1 MSTPLLRRLGLS
13 LAAPAIAAAFALLV
27 SAIVLWLAGSSW
39 LDTYSEMITT
49 ASKLET
55 MIDIL
60 NRATPLFIAGVA
72 VAIGFKMNLFNIGVE
87 GQYVLAAFASAWVGA
102 QFSAPGPIHVLII
115 MLTAV
120 AVGGLWAGFA
130 GLLKVTRGVNE
141 VISTIMLNFI
151 ATGGIIA
158 ATLPYAIDDP
168 TDPNQGTAMI
178 EESGWLPDLNS
189 WVEVFTREILKGRKL
204 TGMFVVAILLGIAYH
219 VMVNRSR
226 FGFDLRASGMNPM
239 AARVGGVPPK
249 RMIMFSMLAS
259 GGVAGLISM
268 PQILSTSHSF
278 NQGFT
283 QGLGFAGIAIA
294 LLGRNS
300 AVGMAFAALL
310 FGFLDTS
317 SAPLQV
323 SKTASPEIVV
333 IMQATVLLAAVIAY
347 EVVNRK
353 RQADEVRR
361 AALATEAIPTVTPEG
376 ASA

>member
-1 MSTPLLRRLGLS
+1 MNSSLLRRAGLAV
-13 LAAPAIAAAFALLV
+13 AAPALAAAFALFI
-27 SAIVLWLAGSSW
+27 SSIVLWLAGSSW
-39 LDTYSEMITT
+39 IDTYTEMIET

-60 NRATPLFIAGVA
+60 NRATPLYIAGTA

-87 GQYVLAAFASAWVGA
+87 GQYVLASFAAAWVGA
-102 QFSAPGPIHVLII
+102 QFSAPGPIHVFVI
-115 MLTAV
+115 MVTAFV
-120 AVGGLWAGFA
+120 VGSLWAGFA

-168 TDPNQGTAMI
+168 TDANQGTAEI
-178 EESGWLPDLNS
+178 AQSGWLPDLNGL
-189 WVEVFTREILKGRKL
+189 VEVFTREILKGREL
-204 TGMFVVAILLGIAYH
+204 TGMFALAILLGIGYS
-219 VMVNRSR
+219 VMVNRTR
-226 FGFDLRASGMNPM
+226 FGFDLRSSGMNAK
-239 AARVGGVPPK
+239 AAKAGGVSPK
-249 RMIMFSMLAS
+249 KMILYSMLLS
-259 GGVAGLISM
+259 GGVAGLIGM
-268 PQILSTSHSF
+268 PQILSTNHSYD
-278 NQGFT
+278 QGFT
-283 QGLGFAGIAIA
+283 QNLGFAGIAIA

-300 AVGMAFAALL
+300 AGGMAAAALL

-333 IMQATVLLAAVIAY
+333 IMQATILLAAVIAY
-347 EVVNRK
+347 EVVTRR

-361 AALATEAIPTVTPEG
+361 AALATEAVTVTQSG

>member
-1 MSTPLLRRLGLS
+1 MNTPLLRRLGLA
-13 LAAPAIAAAFALLV
+13 LAAPALAAAFALFV
-27 SAIVLWLAGSSW
+27 SSIVLWLAGSSW
-39 LDTYSEMITT
+39 IDTYTEMIET

-60 NRATPLFIAGVA
+60 NRATPLYIAGTA

-87 GQYVLAAFASAWVGA
+87 GQYVLASFAAAWVGA
-102 QFSAPGPIHVLII
+102 QFTAWGPIHVLAI
-115 MLTAV
+115 MMTAFV
-120 AVGGLWAGFA
+120 VGSLWAGFA

-158 ATLPYAIDDP
+158 ATLPYAIEDP
-168 TDPNQGTAMI
+168 TDPNQGTTEIA
-178 EESGWLPDLNS
+178 ESGWLPDLNS

-204 TGMFVVAILLGIAYH
+204 TGMFAVAILLGIAYS

-226 FGFDLRASGMNPM
+226 FGFDLRSSGMNAT
-239 AARVGGVPPK
+239 AARAGGVPPK
-249 RMIMFSMLAS
+249 KMILYSMLLS
-259 GGVAGLISM
+259 GGVAGLIGM
-268 PQILSTSHSF
+268 PQILSTNHSYD
-278 NQGFT
+278 QGFT
-283 QGLGFAGIAIA
+283 QNLGFAGIAIA

-300 AVGMAFAALL
+300 AGGMAVAALL

-333 IMQATVLLAAVIAY
+333 IMQATILLTAVIAY
-347 EVVNRK
+347 EVVSRK

-361 AALATEAIPTVTPEG
+361 AAMATEAAKATEAG

>member
-1 MSTPLLRRLGLS
+1 L
-13 LAAPAIAAAFALLV
+13 AAAFALFV
-27 SAIVLWLAGSSW
+27 SSIVLWLAGSSW
-39 LDTYSEMITT
+39 IDTYTEMIET

-60 NRATPLFIAGVA
+60 NRATPLYIAGTA

-87 GQYVLAAFASAWVGA
+87 GQYVLSAFAAAWVGA
-102 QFSAPGPIHVLII
+102 QFTAPGPIHVFVI

-120 AVGGLWAGFA
+120 VVGSLWAGFA

-168 TDPNQGTAMI
+168 TDPNQGTAKI
-178 EESGWLPDLNS
+178 AESGWLPNLNS
-189 WVEVFTREILKGRKL
+189 WVEIFTREILKGRRL
-204 TGMFVVAILLGIAYH
+204 TGMFLVAILLGIGYH
-219 VMVNRSR
+219 IMVNRTR
-226 FGFDLRASGMNPM
+226 FGFDLRSSGMNAS
-239 AARVGGVPPK
+239 AAKAGGVSPK
-249 RMIMFSMLAS
+249 KMILYSMLAS
-259 GGVAGLISM
+259 GAVAGLIGM
-268 PQILSTSHSF
+268 PQILSTNHSYD
-278 NQGFT
+278 QGFT
-283 QGLGFAGIAIA
+283 QNLGFAGIAIA

-300 AVGMAFAALL
+300 AGGMAAAALL

-333 IMQATVLLAAVIAY
+333 IMQATILLTAVIAY
-347 EVVNRK
+347 EVVSRR

-361 AALATEAIPTVTPEG
+361 AALATEAAKAAESG
-376 ASA
+376 AMA

>member
-1 MSTPLLRRLGLS
+1 MSTPWLRKLGLA
-13 LAAPAIAAAFALLV
+13 LAAPALAAAFALLV
-27 SAIVLWLAGSSW
+27 SSIVLWLAGSSW
-39 LDTYSEMITT
+39 IDTYSEMIST

-60 NRATPLFIAGVA
+60 NRATPLYIAGTA

-87 GQYVLAAFASAWVGA
+87 GQYVLASFAAAWVGA
-102 QFSAPGPIHVLII
+102 QFTAPGPIHVGVI
-115 MLTAV
+115 MLTAIV
-120 AVGGLWAGFA
+120 VGALWAGFA

-168 TDPNQGTAMI
+168 TDANQGTAEI
-178 EESGWLPDLNS
+178 AESGWIPDLNA

-204 TGMFVVAILLGIAYH
+204 TGMFAVAILLGIGYS
-219 VMVNRSR
+219 VMVNRTR
-226 FGFDLRASGMNPM
+226 FGFDLRSSGMNAT
-239 AARVGGVPPK
+239 AARAGGVPPK
-249 RMIMFSMLAS
+249 KMIMYAMLAS
-259 GGVAGLISM
+259 GGIAGLIGM
-268 PQILSTSHSF
+268 PQILSTNHSYD
-278 NQGFT
+278 QGFT
-283 QGLGFAGIAIA
+283 QNLGFAGIAIA

-300 AVGMAFAALL
+300 AAGMAAAALL

-333 IMQATVLLAAVIAY
+333 IMQATILLTAVIAY
-347 EVVNRK
+347 EVVSRR

-361 AALATEAIPTVTPEG
+361 AALATEAVTESG